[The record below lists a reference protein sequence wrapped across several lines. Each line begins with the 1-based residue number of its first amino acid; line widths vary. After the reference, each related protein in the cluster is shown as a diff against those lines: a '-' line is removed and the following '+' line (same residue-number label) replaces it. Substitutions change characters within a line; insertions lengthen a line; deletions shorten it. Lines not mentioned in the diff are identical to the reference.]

1 MAAGD
6 IVHVEFPSADADRAQ
21 RFWSE
26 LFGWSFDASG
36 MPVIDYLAGMD
47 YRVARTGEQT
57 TAAQKHSA
65 GAPVYYYTVD
75 DIEAAR
81 AKIREL
87 GGEAEEKSPVPAMGW
102 FAACKDSEG
111 NAFHLWQVDSAA

>member
-1 MAAGD
+1 MAAGE
-6 IVHVEFPSADADRAQ
+6 IVHVEFPSADTDRAQ

-26 LFGWSFDASG
+26 LFGWKFEDSG
-36 MPVIDYLAGMD
+36 MAEMD
-47 YRVARTGEQT
+47 YRIARLDENLGIAVYQLEERSG
-57 TAAQKHSA
+57 H
-65 GAPVYYYTVD
+65 PNYYYAVE

-87 GGEAEEKSPVPAMGW
+87 GGEAEEKMPVPAMGW

-111 NAFHLWQVDSAA
+111 NVFHLWQMDSSAA